1 MNIEEKLR
9 YFNLKETYKEDDL
22 NKAYQRKLEELNANY
37 EILKSRLKKEDTL
50 EYQAQINACIA
61 KVDKIVLNI
70 ILSEKID
77 EEMARILLT
86 LLLKIQEKLKSHE
99 LDPDL
104 IAYFTNLKYDG
115 SKDDLKL
122 LYEVSTGLIPTSEE
136 SSTRNKR

>member
-1 MNIEEKLR
+1 
-9 YFNLKETYKEDDL
+9 
-22 NKAYQRKLEELNANY
+22 
-37 EILKSRLKKEDTL
+37 
-50 EYQAQINACIA
+50 
-61 KVDKIVLNI
+61 
-70 ILSEKID
+70 
-77 EEMARILLT
+77 MARILLT

>member
-61 KVDKIVLNI
+61 KVDKIVMNI

-77 EEMARILLT
+77 EEMARILLA